1 MTTRVAL
8 DTSALMM
15 PVELDVRL
23 FDELGRLLGGQPI
36 TSANAT
42 ETAAET
48 TTGAEVGDGSEA
60 ANGSEAVNGSEA
72 ANGSEAVNGSE
83 AATGAEADETTDITR
98 GSNGDAETIGGRRGG
113 YEATIPQPVV
123 EELRRLA
130 EKGGTEGTA
139 ANVGHDLA
147 TERCL
152 VVDTEAAYAD
162 DALVEL
168 AESGVVDYVV
178 TNDRPLRER
187 VLDAGIPVIALRG
200 RNKLAITQP

>member
-1 MTTRVAL
+1 MSTRVAL

-23 FDELGRLLGGQPI
+23 FDELDRLVGAYEP
-36 TSANAT
+36 
-42 ETAAET
+42 T
-48 TTGAEVGDGSEA
+48 T
-60 ANGSEAVNGSEA
+60 
-72 ANGSEAVNGSE
+72 
-83 AATGAEADETTDITR
+83 
-98 GSNGDAETIGGRRGG
+98 
-113 YEATIPQPVV
+113 PQPVI
-123 EELRRLA
+123 EELRRLS

-152 VVDTEAAYAD
+152 VVDTEESYAD

-168 AESGVVDYVV
+168 AREGVVDYVV
-178 TNDRPLRER
+178 TNDRPLRDR
-187 VLDAGIPVIALRG
+187 VLETSIPVIALRG

>member
-1 MTTRVAL
+1 MSTGTGPAQVAL

-23 FDELGRLLGGQPI
+23 FDELERVL
-36 TSANAT
+36 
-42 ETAAET
+42 
-48 TTGAEVGDGSEA
+48 D
-60 ANGSEAVNGSEA
+60 
-72 ANGSEAVNGSE
+72 
-83 AATGAEADETTDITR
+83 
-98 GSNGDAETIGGRRGG
+98 G
-113 YEATIPQPVV
+113 YEPTAPQAVI
-123 EELRRLA
+123 EELRRLS

-152 VVDTEAAYAD
+152 IVDTEASYAD

-168 AESGVVDYVV
+168 ARRGTVDYVV
-178 TNDRPLRER
+178 TNDRPLGDR
-187 VLDAGIPVIALRG
+187 VLEASVPVIALRG